1 MKIIESLRNL
11 ALFLLCKIVYNTLHM
26 TYVKKQEENDMV
38 PRSSLIIRVL
48 AGGYITYL
56 GGKLL
61 LSSIKE
67 QPDNYI
73 LYVAAGI
80 VFIIIGLIWLVKSG
94 LKLFKKEYEDDSVM
108 GQLNKDEGVDT
119 DKVVEDDDT
128 AESAAA
134 EGTEDAAVNA
144 ENKEMETDKKETIV
158 EEK

>member
-1 MKIIESLRNL
+1 
-11 ALFLLCKIVYNTLHM
+11 
-26 TYVKKQEENDMV
+26 MV
-38 PRSSLIIRVL
+38 PRSSLLIRIL

-61 LSSIKE
+61 ISSVKE

-94 LKLFKKEYEDDSVM
+94 TKLVKKEYEDDSVM
-108 GQLNKDEGVDT
+108 GQLNKEEEEENLTEAKEDVAEEE
-119 DKVVEDDDT
+119 VE
-128 AESAAA
+128 AAA
-134 EGTEDAAVNA
+134 TEVLEKTTDVEKDA
-144 ENKEMETDKKETIV
+144 

>member
-1 MKIIESLRNL
+1 
-11 ALFLLCKIVYNTLHM
+11 
-26 TYVKKQEENDMV
+26 MV

-56 GGKLL
+56 GGKLI

-80 VFIIIGLIWLVKSG
+80 AFIIIGLLWLVKSG
-94 LKLFKKEYEDDSVM
+94 AKLLKKEYEDDSVM
-108 GQLNKDEGVDT
+108 GQLNKDE
-119 DKVVEDDDT
+119 EDAAT
-128 AESAAA
+128 TESAAA
-134 EGTEDAAVNA
+134 EAAEIAEDTAVNA
-144 ENKEMETDKKETIV
+144 ENKEVETDEKETIV

>member
-1 MKIIESLRNL
+1 
-11 ALFLLCKIVYNTLHM
+11 
-26 TYVKKQEENDMV
+26 MV
-38 PRSSLIIRVL
+38 PRSSLLIRIL

-61 LSSIKE
+61 ISSVKE

-94 LKLFKKEYEDDSVM
+94 TKLVKKEYEDDSVM
-108 GQLNKDEGVDT
+108 GQLNKEEEEESFTEAKEDVAEEE
-119 DKVVEDDDT
+119 VE
-128 AESAAA
+128 AAA
-134 EGTEDAAVNA
+134 TEVLEKTTDVEKDA
-144 ENKEMETDKKETIV
+144 